1 MRTEEGGAIGE
12 VEDPARNGH
21 LHAAETPPLPALR
34 ASGGDRGRRPV
45 DNPVIAVS
53 PSHLKINSSSADVAI
68 YFSSSDDVAAKLESD
83 FAMSAAGVD
92 LTNFLKGWGR
102 SGGF

>member
-21 LHAAETPPLPALR
+21 LHAAETPPLPAPR

-53 PSHLKINSSSADVAI
+53 ASHWK
-68 YFSSSDDVAAKLESD
+68 
-83 FAMSAAGVD
+83 
-92 LTNFLKGWGR
+92 
-102 SGGF
+102 